1 MDSYEPC
8 WCTYA
13 YDSILECEVYL
24 REGKRRQA
32 EEVPPQKGPPLPGI
46 KHDLKAFR
54 NKFKLFTNHYI
65 ETSQDE
71 GMLLTKA
78 YIMNWLEKY
87 FCEATY

>member
-1 MDSYEPC
+1 MNPADALMLMIASSSVKS
-8 WCTYA
+8 TY
-13 YDSILECEVYL
+13 
-24 REGKRRQA
+24 EGKRRQA